1 MPLPSKSLEAIQ
13 ITGTAAFNAQKVLN
27 NSVQDY
33 ASQVHAKMLQNP
45 FDLAND
51 VLYEEWKTVARL
63 AQAMGQIESELQ
75 KIYAAAIGLGND
87 TSLKTTRPRTL
98 VAQLSE
104 EKSPLEVLNEVTATD
119 VVPKRKR
126 KATRVVAAFRSPQR
140 RALRGNAY
148 KVFEKIVKMLD
159 PNDFTKINQ
168 SALAIAIDL
177 PKGSIGASMNKLV
190 KDGYLVVGPN
200 GGYRV
205 GTASS

>member
-13 ITGTAAFNAQKVLN
+13 SAGAAAYSAQTELQT
-27 NSVQDY
+27 SVQDY
-33 ASQVHAKMLQNP
+33 ASQVHAKMLLNP

-51 VLYEEWKTVARL
+51 ALYEEWKTVARL

-75 KIYAAAIGLGND
+75 KIYAVALGLCSGGE
-87 TSLKTTRPRTL
+87 LKTTRALLAP
-98 VAQLSE
+98 VSSE
-104 EKSPLEVLNEVTATD
+104 TPPLEVIKEVAATD
-119 VVPKRKR
+119 VVPRR
-126 KATRVVAAFRSPQR
+126 LRRTIRTAATSMSPN
-140 RALRGNAY
+140 APVLRGNAY